1 MKGIRTKIAVAAVL
15 ASTAATAQVLD
26 VSPYSWYGLGSPV
39 SGAAPA
45 QMLSGGGTA
54 AYASPLYFNPIQP
67 AALGR
72 LKYTT
77 FDLGGSYQGLRY
89 QNADTS
95 LYRATGGFQNI
106 YLAFPLAKGLGF
118 SAGFQPATTVG
129 YNLSTVVDLPD
140 FGAAKYT
147 YRGSGGLTQA
157 HVALGW
163 SPVRYISIGGRGSYH
178 FGTLTKSTL
187 LDFGDPRLLNVG
199 EREETAYRGWQ
210 WVGGAQA
217 VLPLGK
223 KNELE
228 MGYTLSLNTSL
239 SGLQTAL
246 QYTLLNNGSSVPTY
260 RDTAWAVVDTPG
272 IAQLPHDQRI
282 GIRWVKKS
290 VGSNLDA
297 WTLSA
302 EWQQSATS
310 LASGFTPRGG
320 TSTFPYAQ
328 DARSWRAGATLVPAL
343 AFPQAGF
350 RASPTQWQYSA
361 GAGRLETGLLLNG
374 ETLVRWNASAG
385 ITIPLG
391 TRSVLPGDLK
401 FAALHLGAIWESMGT
416 TRAGLIRED
425 HLRMV
430 VGLTLN
436 DQWFQKFKYR

>member
-1 MKGIRTKIAVAAVL
+1 
-15 ASTAATAQVLD
+15 
-26 VSPYSWYGLGSPV
+26 
-39 SGAAPA
+39 
-45 QMLSGGGTA
+45 
-54 AYASPLYFNPIQP
+54 
-67 AALGR
+67 
-72 LKYTT
+72 
-77 FDLGGSYQGLRY
+77 
-89 QNADTS
+89 
-95 LYRATGGFQNI
+95 
-106 YLAFPLAKGLGF
+106 
-118 SAGFQPATTVG
+118 
-129 YNLSTVVDLPD
+129 
-140 FGAAKYT
+140 
-147 YRGSGGLTQA
+147 
-157 HVALGW
+157 
-163 SPVRYISIGGRGSYH
+163 
-178 FGTLTKSTL
+178 
-187 LDFGDPRLLNVG
+187 
-199 EREETAYRGWQ
+199 
-210 WVGGAQA
+210 
-217 VLPLGK
+217 
-223 KNELE
+223 